1 MSDMGFG
8 LGRHEGRFE
17 APERYEGFVV
27 YDPLGQKIGSV
38 ERLFVDGD
46 GEPVYVR
53 VRMGVRVQVSPA
65 PGWENQDRRGEEDPL
80 AAVGKL
86 AGLFSEAANTF
97 CPRHR
102 Q

>member
-53 VRMGVRVQVSPA
+53 VRMGRSGSSQPCS
-65 PGWENQDRRGEEDPL
+65 RLGES
-80 AAVGKL
+80 G
-86 AGLFSEAANTF
+86 
-97 CPRHR
+97 
-102 Q
+102 